1 MGFSETGVIFGEDLV
16 SQSSVEEGGKKSF
29 LTVIICINVPRYAG
43 CNVQMQLLRSGSK
56 SEPVSGFIFIE
67 PKCQTLINVKIVI
80 RLNKPFERII

>member
-1 MGFSETGVIFGEDLV
+1 MRFSETEVIFEEDLV
-16 SQSSVEEGGKKSF
+16 SQSSVEEEKSF
-29 LTVIICINVPRYAG
+29 LTVIICINVPRYGG

-56 SEPVSGFIFIE
+56 SEPVSSFTFIE